1 MTTFTPISAAT
12 GGALIGLA
20 AVLLMY
26 TTGRIA
32 GVSGFVSR
40 LLPPYEDR
48 QAAVRLAFVLGLL
61 SAPFIYGVASGSLLS
76 FDVTSNVPLLIVS
89 GLFVGFGA
97 VLGGGCTSGHGV
109 CGTARL
115 SVRSLVATPVFVL
128 AAMIT
133 VFIARHVLGG

>member
-1 MTTFTPISAAT
+1 MTTFTPFSALV
-12 GGALIGLA
+12 GGALIGFA
-20 AVLLMY
+20 TVLLMV

-40 LLPPYEDR
+40 LLPPYDDTY
-48 QAAVRLAFVLGLL
+48 AAIRLAFVFGLL
-61 SAPFIYGVASGSLLS
+61 AAPVLYGAVSGAQLS
-76 FDVTSNVPLLIVS
+76 VDVTSNSAVIIAAGLL
-89 GLFVGFGA
+89 VGFGA

-115 SVRSLVATPVFVL
+115 STRSLIATPVFMI

-133 VFIARHVLGG
+133 VFITRHIVGL